1 MANLIRFSPGHDLRR
16 MQNEID
22 RLFHDFFPASNE
34 KQAEEK
40 TSMWTPR
47 VDLSETED
55 AYILKLDVPGI
66 DKKDLTINFKD
77 GTLTVSGERKADT
90 REEGKNFVRIER
102 QFGHFFR
109 SFNIPAAVKAD
120 KIAAS
125 YTNGELEIKVPKT
138 EEVKPISVK
147 VS

>member
-1 MANLIRFSPGHDLRR
+1 MANLIRFSPGHELRR
-16 MQNEID
+16 MQHEID
-22 RLFHDFFPASNE
+22 RLFNDFFPTPND
-34 KQAEEK
+34 KMTEEK
-40 TSMWTPR
+40 AAVWTPR

-66 DKKDLTINFKD
+66 DKKDLNINFQD
-77 GTLTVSGERKADT
+77 GTLTVSGERKSDN

-120 KIAAS
+120 KIAAK
-125 YTNGELEIKVPKT
+125 YTNGELEIQVPKA

>member
-1 MANLIRFSPGHDLRR
+1 MTNLIRFSPGHDLRR
-16 MQNEID
+16 MQHEID

-90 REEGKNFVRIER
+90 REEGKNFVRMER

-109 SFNIPAAVKAD
+109 SFNIPSAVKTD

-125 YTNGELEIKVPKT
+125 YTNGELEIQVPKA

>member
-1 MANLIRFSPGHDLRR
+1 MANLIRFSPGHELRR

-22 RLFHDFFPASNE
+22 RLFNDFFPTPNE
-34 KQAEEK
+34 KVAEEK
-40 TSMWTPR
+40 TAVWTPR

-66 DKKDLTINFKD
+66 DKKDLSINFQD
-77 GTLTVSGERKADT
+77 GTLTISGERKSDN

-120 KIAAS
+120 KIEAK
-125 YTNGELEIKVPKT
+125 YTNGELEIQVPKA